1 MLGRWKGG
9 ASCGGEAVWEK
20 WEFSPVGDVVGLS
33 SRPVVGFYL
42 GSELGVDLGS
52 SFSSHGFPLPC
63 QDQEE
68 QEEET

>member
-1 MLGRWKGG
+1 
-9 ASCGGEAVWEK
+9 VWEK

-68 QEEET
+68 QEEETSCR

>member
-1 MLGRWKGG
+1 M
-9 ASCGGEAVWEK
+9 WEK

-42 GSELGVDLGS
+42 GSELGVDLGT
-52 SFSSHGFPLPC
+52 SFSNHGFPLPC
-63 QDQEE
+63 QNQEE

>member
-1 MLGRWKGG
+1 M
-9 ASCGGEAVWEK
+9 
-20 WEFSPVGDVVGLS
+20 GDVVGLS

-52 SFSSHGFPLPC
+52 SFFSHGFSLPC